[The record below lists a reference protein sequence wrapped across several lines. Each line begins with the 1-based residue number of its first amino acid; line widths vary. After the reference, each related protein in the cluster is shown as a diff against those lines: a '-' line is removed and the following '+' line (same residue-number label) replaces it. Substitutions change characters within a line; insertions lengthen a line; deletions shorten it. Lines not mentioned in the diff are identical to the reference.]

1 MLVVVQLEHPDHL
14 VDHPWADLADQV
26 VHRMVVEVEPD
37 QAAPVCRMVR
47 QAEVLEDQE
56 VHLEAAAVVHLT
68 VVVSDFACGLGRPP
82 LEAG

>member
-1 MLVVVQLEHPDHL
+1 
-14 VDHPWADLADQV
+14 
-26 VHRMVVEVEPD
+26 MVVEVEPD

-68 VVVSDFACGLGRPP
+68 VVVSGSACGLALPP
-82 LEAG
+82 LEAGLDRAWNRMFLPRE